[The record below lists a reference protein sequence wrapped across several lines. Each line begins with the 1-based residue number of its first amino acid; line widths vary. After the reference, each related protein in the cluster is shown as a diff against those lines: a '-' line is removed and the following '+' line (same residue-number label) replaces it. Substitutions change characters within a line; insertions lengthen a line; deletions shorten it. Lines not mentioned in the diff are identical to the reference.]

1 MQIRKINFKSDFAI
15 TEKCEAGYAMRFRF
29 IFFTGLAQK
38 DYVASWDGETYT
50 NCRLNEDGTLT
61 IFFDDHG
68 LGVGDLM
75 VERRYYIDDERFRTE
90 KVDIVVSPQPVIII
104 DKDAPEESKLFK
116 VRLWLDG
123 CTSIEALS
131 VVEPYWMYGG
141 FGEAAYHNE
150 EERKANELQRQ
161 ANEAARQEA
170 ETERESKW
178 SQWLNVVKQQWDNL
192 LSSVSSE
199 WNARLSAINTEWSN
213 RLSDI
218 NTEFTIWLNSAK
230 SDFTVWFNN
239 TKTDV
244 AGWYDA
250 VRLNVGN
257 WYDTTK
263 SSWDKWFS
271 QTKEQWSTWFISTS
285 ATWTDWLS
293 TTKSDWTTWFDGV
306 KNTWLSLKSDVES
319 WFNITKTDWRVWYDN
334 TKADWTNW
342 YETTKESFAQFFA
355 TAQVKWDEL
364 KADAIAKTEAADVAT
379 KAADTATQA
388 AISAAELAARAS
400 NPPLIRPLGMAVD
413 APSVVPVGGSAVLDV
428 FMSPSSCYASKV
440 FQAYEGCRVSPDGRA
455 TFTDVGTAVIYVVPS
470 LNDTIARRVEV
481 QVRELEPLMSEEG
494 DEITTEDGMSIA
506 I

>member
-29 IFFTGLAQK
+29 IFFTGLQQK
-38 DYVASWDGETYT
+38 DYIASWDGQTYT

-61 IFFDDHG
+61 VFFDDHG

-90 KVDIVVSPQPVIII
+90 TVDIVVSPQPVIII

-116 VRLWLDG
+116 LRLWLDG

-150 EERKANELQRQ
+150 EERKANELERQ
-161 ANEAARQEA
+161 ANETARQEA
-170 ETERESKW
+170 ETVRT
-178 SQWLNVVKQQWDNL
+178 SQWANWIQKVREQWDSVV
-192 LSSVSSE
+192 SSVNSD
-199 WNARLSAINTEWSN
+199 WAARLNAINTEWSN
-213 RLSDI
+213 RLDAI
-218 NTEFTIWLNSAK
+218 NTEFTLWLNTAK
-230 SDFTVWFNN
+230 NDFSTWFTNIR
-239 TKTDV
+239 TDT
-244 AGWYDA
+244 AEWYDNTRRD
-250 VRLNVGN
+250 VST
-257 WYDTTK
+257 WYSQTK
-263 SSWDKWFS
+263 ADWDRWFS
-271 QTKEQWSTWFISTS
+271 QTKEQWTTWFISTT

-306 KNTWLSLKSDVES
+306 KNTWLTLKSDVES
-319 WFNITKTDWRVWYDN
+319 WFNITKTDWHVWYDN
-334 TKADWTNW
+334 TKADWSNW

-379 KAADTATQA
+379 KNADTATQA
-388 AISAAELAARAS
+388 AISAAELASRAS
-400 NPPLIRPLGMAVD
+400 NSPLIRPLGMAVD
-413 APSVVPVGGSAVLDV
+413 APTVVPVGGSAVVGV
-428 FMSPSSCYASKV
+428 FMSPASCYASKV
-440 FQAYEGCRVSPDGRA
+440 FQAYEGCKVMPDGRA
-455 TFTDVGTAVIYVVPS
+455 TFTNVGSAVIYVVPS
-470 LNDTIARRVEV
+470 LNDTIARCVEV
-481 QVRELEPLMSEEG
+481 QVRELEPLTSEEG
-494 DEITTEDGMSIA
+494 EEITTEDGMSIA

>member
-29 IFFTGLAQK
+29 IFFTGLQQK
-38 DYVASWDGETYT
+38 DYIASWDGETYT

-61 IFFDDHG
+61 VFFDDHG

-90 KVDIVVSPQPVIII
+90 TVDIVVSPQPVIII

-116 VRLWLDG
+116 LRLWLDG

-161 ANEAARQEA
+161 ANETARQEA
-170 ETERESKW
+170 ETVRT
-178 SQWLNVVKQQWDNL
+178 SQWANWLQKVREQWDSVV
-192 LSSVSSE
+192 SSVNSD
-199 WNARLSAINTEWSN
+199 WAARLNAINTEWSN
-213 RLSDI
+213 RLDAI
-218 NTEFTIWLNSAK
+218 NTEFTLWLNTAK
-230 SDFTVWFNN
+230 NDFSTWFTNIR
-239 TKTDV
+239 TDT
-244 AGWYDA
+244 AEWYDNTRRD
-250 VRLNVGN
+250 VST
-257 WYDTTK
+257 WYSQTK
-263 SSWDKWFS
+263 ADWDRWFS

-319 WFNITKTDWRVWYDN
+319 WFNITKTDWHVWYDN
-334 TKADWTNW
+334 TKADWSNW

-364 KADAIAKTEAADVAT
+364 KADAIEKTEAADVAT
-379 KAADTATQA
+379 KNADTATQA
-388 AISAAELAARAS
+388 AISAAELASRAS
-400 NPPLIRPLGMAVD
+400 NSPLIRPLGMAVD
-413 APSVVPVGGSAVLDV
+413 APTVVPVGGSAVVGV
-428 FMSPSSCYASKV
+428 FMSPASCYASKV
-440 FQAYEGCRVSPDGRA
+440 FQAYEGCKVMPDGRA
-455 TFTDVGTAVIYVVPS
+455 TFTEVGTAVLYVVPS

-481 QVRELEPLMSEEG
+481 QVRELEPLTSEEG
-494 DEITTEDGMSIA
+494 EEITTEDGMSIA